1 MSFAPLSQASTAE
14 VVADQIRKA
23 IVDGKL
29 APGDRLIEQDLAA
42 EFATSRGPVREAI
55 RILAAEG
62 IVELRKN
69 RGAIVSSPALD
80 DVFEVYAMR
89 MSLGAIAIAHAI
101 HSQAMTD
108 SALAKLERAL
118 ERMQDPRVQADASR
132 MVDADLAFQSL
143 LIELGDLPRITEIFE
158 QTATD
163 IRMFVIAFGVLYD
176 DTDHDALIARHSA
189 LLRMVRAGSVAEAT
203 SAWTEHIRQT
213 IREFMKDIEG
223 EKLEAAFARPLMR
236 HLFEAQSTSTTKV
249 NK

>member
-1 MSFAPLSQASTAE
+1 
-14 VVADQIRKA
+14 
-23 IVDGKL
+23 
-29 APGDRLIEQDLAA
+29 
-42 EFATSRGPVREAI
+42 VREAI